1 MTTRAISEPMQ
12 GGMSRRA
19 DVLTFR
25 RHAPELDGEA
35 LVVSDVTRFLVALR
49 PGGVSGPYEC
59 VITGVSESHRISEEL
74 VKACAERRGS
84 YSAEARDR
92 LAAGGV
98 HDD

>member
-1 MTTRAISEPMQ
+1 MLRDSWLLSDRA
-12 GGMSRRA
+12 
-19 DVLTFR
+19 
-25 RHAPELDGEA
+25 
-35 LVVSDVTRFLVALR
+35 
-49 PGGVSGPYEC
+49 GVSGPYEC